1 MNTPRLIDEIGSRL
15 DEAGVRLAE
24 LTANSPI
31 RDIEKNVKAVL
42 SGVFGKLDLVS
53 REEFDIQRALL
64 DKALE
69 RLAALEARVA
79 VLETATHGE
88 IREQT

>member
-15 DEAGVRLAE
+15 DEAGAKLAE
-24 LTANSPI
+24 LAANSPV

-42 SGVFGKLDLVS
+42 AGVFGKLDLIS
-53 REEFDIQRALL
+53 REEFDVQRALL

-69 RLAALEARVA
+69 RLAVLEARVA
-79 VLETATHGE
+79 ALEAAARGE
-88 IREQT
+88 SPES